1 MKIPC
6 LEMEQNGRVL
16 YLGSLFAKDV
26 ANLINNGKMKKDE
39 WEPDHPDGY
48 QRGWN
53 EARSGAF
60 AVYLIRD
67 KGISPSTLFLN
78 VRDEKPLI
86 FNRVEGA
93 YGFLDIPD
101 ETVLWEIDGQHRA
114 EGLRLAVI
122 DDPKLGNFMVPVVI
136 ARTKTTYEEA
146 EQFYII
152 NQTQKRMR
160 TDLAERFIKREAEE
174 KGLHTLA
181 LKGKDWLVKAI
192 DIVDTINTTTGTWYN
207 KIQLPNQSKGGTL
220 VSQQAFTDSLEPIL
234 KHHLFEDYNAEELTE
249 MLNIYWNGT
258 KQIFPEAFYDPK
270 SYLIQKTT
278 GAFVLHRLLPDV
290 ISLCVG
296 PDGRIKLSEEKIGDI
311 LKRTGC
317 FNPAFWERTDSTTSQ
332 YGTNQKAFRALY
344 LLIKEKL
351 PSSAEAVRTKR
362 LIDISEHA
370 NELKQEI
377 PLVDPKDVL

>member
-1 MKIPC
+1 MKLPC
-6 LEMEQNGRVL
+6 LEMEQNGRLL
-16 YLGSLFAKDV
+16 YLGSLYAKDI

-39 WEPDHPDGY
+39 WKPDNPDGY

-60 AVYLIRD
+60 AIYLVKE
-67 KGISPSTLFLN
+67 KGISPSTVFLN
-78 VRDEKPLI
+78 VRDEKPLK
-86 FNRVEGA
+86 FNRIEGA
-93 YGFLDIPD
+93 YGFLEIPD
-101 ETVLWEIDGQHRA
+101 DTVLWEIDGQHRA
-114 EGLRLAVI
+114 AGFRLATM

-136 ARTKTTYEEA
+136 TRTKMYEEA

-192 DIVDTINTTTGTWYN
+192 DIVDTITTTNGVWYN
-207 KIQLPNQSKGGTL
+207 KIQLPNQIKTGTV
-220 VSQQAFTDSLEPIL
+220 VSQQSFTDSLEPIL

-249 MLNIYWNGT
+249 MLNIYWNAI

-278 GAFVLHRLLPDV
+278 GLFVLHRLLPDIV
-290 ISLCVG
+290 SLCVSA
-296 PDGRIKLSEEKIGDI
+296 DGRIKLSEEKIGDF

-317 FNPAFWERTDSTTSQ
+317 FNPGFWERTDGTTSQ
-332 YGTNQKAFRALY
+332 YGTNQKSFRALY

-351 PSSAEAVRTKR
+351 PSSAGAIKTKR
-362 LIDISEHA
+362 LIDLSEPA
-370 NELKQEI
+370 QEI
-377 PLVDPKDVL
+377 PLVDPAETST